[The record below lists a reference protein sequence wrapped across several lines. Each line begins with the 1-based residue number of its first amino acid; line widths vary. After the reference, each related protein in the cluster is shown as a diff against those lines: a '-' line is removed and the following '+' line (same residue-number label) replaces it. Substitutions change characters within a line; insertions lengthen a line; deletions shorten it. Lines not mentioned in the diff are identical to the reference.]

1 MNKQDII
8 NRMAQDADLTN
19 AKAVAAYTSLL
30 AGIADALANGERV
43 MLGGFGSFQPA
54 ERKARQV
61 LHPITREPLQVK
73 AKKTVKFKIG
83 TKLQEQIEGPK

>member
-1 MNKQDII
+1 MNKQEII
-8 NRMAQDADLTN
+8 ARMAQDADLTN
-19 AKAVAAYTSLL
+19 AKAVAAYNSLL

-61 LHPITREPLQVK
+61 LHPITKEPVQVK
-73 AKKTVKFKIG
+73 EKKTVKFKIG
-83 TKLQEQIEGPK
+83 IRLQEQLDGK